1 MKNTIKTL
9 APLALTL
16 LLTACPSHTPP
27 SQWQPAKQ
35 AQNFTATGRL
45 SIKQNDKGS
54 YGNFDWTRT
63 PAVET
68 ININTPLGNTIG
80 QLCQDPQGV
89 IATDANGK
97 TYQAATPEQL
107 SQQLLGYQIPI
118 QYLHTWATG
127 GYLPNH
133 PHSTEADGSLNQLGW
148 NISRTTNP
156 NGTPRTLQLKN
167 DQLTI
172 RMVISDIAP
181 TNDTPAHC
189 TARQI

>member
-9 APLALTL
+9 APLTLVL

-27 SQWQPAKQ
+27 SQWQPSKQ

-45 SIKQNDKGS
+45 SVKQNDKGS

-148 NISRTTNP
+148 NIRRQTAPDGSIRLLELQNDTLAIRMAFSSI
-156 NGTPRTLQLKN
+156 GTYGGGMEQCPRT
-167 DQLTI
+167 
-172 RMVISDIAP
+172 RS
-181 TNDTPAHC
+181 
-189 TARQI
+189 

>member
-1 MKNTIKTL
+1 MNKLKTL
-9 APLALTL
+9 APLALAL

-27 SQWQPAKQ
+27 SQWQPSKQ

-45 SIKQNDKGS
+45 SVKQNDKGS

-80 QLCQDPQGV
+80 QLCQDPKGV
-89 IATDANGK
+89 IASDANGK

-118 QYLHTWATG
+118 QYLHTWANG
-127 GYLPNH
+127 AYLPNQ

-148 NISRTTNP
+148 NISRTTHP
-156 NGTPRTLQLKN
+156 DGTPHILQLKN
-167 DQLTI
+167 NQLTI
-172 RMVISDIAP
+172 RMVISEIAP
-181 TNDTPAHC
+181 TSDTPAYC

>member
-9 APLALTL
+9 APLTLVL

-27 SQWQPAKQ
+27 SQWQPSKQ

-45 SIKQNDKGS
+45 SVKQNDKGS

-107 SQQLLGYQIPI
+107 SQQLLGYPIPI
-118 QYLHTWATG
+118 QYLHTWANG
-127 GYLPNH
+127 AYLPNH
-133 PHSTEADGSLNQLGW
+133 PHSTNADGSLNQLGW
-148 NISRTTNP
+148 NISRTAHAD
-156 NGTPRTLQLKN
+156 GTPRILQLKN
-167 DQLTI
+167 NQLTI
-172 RMVISDIAP
+172 RMVISEIAP
-181 TNDTPAHC
+181 TSDTPTHC

>member
-9 APLALTL
+9 APLAL

-27 SQWQPAKQ
+27 SQWQAAKQ
-35 AQNFTATGRL
+35 TQTFTATGRL
-45 SIKQNDKGS
+45 SVKQNDKGS

-89 IATDANGK
+89 IAT
-97 TYQAATPEQL
+97 ATPEEL
-107 SQQLLGYQIPI
+107 SRQLLGYQIPI

-156 NGTPRTLQLKN
+156 NGSPRTLQLKN
-167 DQLTI
+167 NQLTI

-181 TNDTPAHC
+181 TSDTPAHC

>member
-45 SIKQNDKGS
+45 SVKQNDKGS

-156 NGTPRTLQLKN
+156 NGSPRTLQLKN
-167 DQLTI
+167 NQLTI

-181 TNDTPAHC
+181 TSDTPAHC

>member
-45 SIKQNDKGS
+45 SVKQNDKGS

-80 QLCQDPQGV
+80 QLCQDLQGV

-97 TYQAATPEQL
+97 TYQAPTPEQL

-118 QYLHTWATG
+118 QYLHTWANG
-127 GYLPNH
+127 AYLPNQ

-148 NISRTTNP
+148 NISRTTHP
-156 NGTPRTLQLKN
+156 DGTPHILQLKN
-167 DQLTI
+167 NQLTI
-172 RMVISDIAP
+172 RMVISEIAP
-181 TNDTPAHC
+181 TSDTPAYC

>member
-1 MKNTIKTL
+1 MNKIKTL
-9 APLALTL
+9 APLALAL

-35 AQNFTATGRL
+35 TQNFTATGRL
-45 SIKQNDKGS
+45 SVKQNDKGS

-80 QLCQDPQGV
+80 QLCQDPKGV

-118 QYLHTWATG
+118 QYLHIWANG
-127 GYLPNH
+127 AYLPNQ

-148 NISRTTNP
+148 NISRTTHP
-156 NGTPRTLQLKN
+156 DGTPHILQLKN
-167 DQLTI
+167 NQLTI
-172 RMVISDIAP
+172 RMVISEIAP
-181 TNDTPAHC
+181 TSDTPARC

>member
-80 QLCQDPQGV
+80 QLCQDPKGV

-97 TYQAATPEQL
+97 TYQAPTPEQL

-181 TNDTPAHC
+181 PNDTPAHC

>member
-1 MKNTIKTL
+1 MNKIKTL
-9 APLALTL
+9 IPPTLALI
-16 LLTACPSHTPP
+16 LTACQTHTSPSA
-27 SQWQPAKQ
+27 WQMPKQ
-35 AQNFTATGRL
+35 NQNFTATGRL
-45 SIKQNDKGS
+45 SVKQNDKGS

-80 QLCQDPQGV
+80 QLCQDPKGV

-118 QYLHTWATG
+118 QYLHTWANG
-127 GYLPNH
+127 AYLPNQ

-148 NISRTTNP
+148 NISRTTHAD
-156 NGTPRTLQLKN
+156 GTPHILQLKN
-167 DQLTI
+167 NQLTI
-172 RMVISDIAP
+172 RMVISEIAP
-181 TNDTPAHC
+181 TSDTPAYC